1 MTLIMTLLAC
11 SSTNKDHKDTSTAVN
26 STDAPSWNLNADILF
41 TVPNRPWDISGHDD
55 GSLFCSA
62 QTGGQIYKWDDE
74 TQERIEVPGEFN
86 DLLAIDF
93 QGDSLFYTTTSDT
106 NTGALLKWDGSSH
119 ETITT
124 QSEDGTLIRW
134 PVDIAAGPQQDWFIA
149 DYNAGVVFHV
159 DSTGTT
165 QALSAGTN
173 QPTAVFFH
181 SDILY
186 IGGDDGVYERPWPNG
201 TTRKIDDRAAAGL
214 TVIRET
220 LIASG
225 SPTGLFTV
233 GGGELGFDGPAR
245 FGAMLYL
252 NEQIYVAD
260 RIGEGIWVA
269 TP

>member
-11 SSTNKDHKDTSTAVN
+11 SSTNKDQEDTSTVVN
-26 STDAPSWNLNADILF
+26 STDEPSWNLNAELLF
-41 TVPNRPWDISGHDD
+41 TVPNRPWDISGHED

-62 QTGGQIYKWDDE
+62 QTGGQIYEWDDE
-74 TQERIEVPGEFN
+74 TQERSELPEEFN
-86 DLLAIDF
+86 DILAIGFD
-93 QGDSLFYTTTSDT
+93 GDTLFYSTTSDT
-106 NTGALLKWDGSSH
+106 NTGALLKWDGIIH

-134 PVDIAAGPQQDWFIA
+134 PVDISAGPQQDWFIA

-159 DSTGTT
+159 DSTGFT
-165 QALSAGTN
+165 QTIGAGTS
-173 QPTAVFFH
+173 QPTAVFYH
-181 SDILY
+181 SNMLY

-201 TTRKIDDRAAAGL
+201 TTNKIDDRAAAGF
-214 TVIRET
+214 TVISGK

-233 GGGELGFDGPAR
+233 GGEELGFDGPAR